1 MCTDERTCRQVREF
15 LEVGSDRMMKRK
27 LNNYF
32 QWKTNFSKSKDQ
44 LFEKKPEENNEDGMK
59 SFPFLIVS

>member
-1 MCTDERTCRQVREF
+1 
-15 LEVGSDRMMKRK
+15 MMKRK